1 MIIFKLC
8 FPCDPCQTKNKKL
21 CSFMEPI
28 QNWPIIFQC
37 ILQPWINYVL
47 TNHFSMSSVYAFI
60 VLRWMS
66 LTRNLSMLNE
76 IELIHY
82 SELFINLK
90 DECRFSNYMR
100 NLSIF
105 DWLQLTAFCY
115 SKTFNVIS
123 KIFLNKS
130 LLINFLKIYISQY
143 L

>member
-8 FPCDPCQTKNKKL
+8 FPVILVKQKTKKL

-60 VLRWMS
+60 VRWMS